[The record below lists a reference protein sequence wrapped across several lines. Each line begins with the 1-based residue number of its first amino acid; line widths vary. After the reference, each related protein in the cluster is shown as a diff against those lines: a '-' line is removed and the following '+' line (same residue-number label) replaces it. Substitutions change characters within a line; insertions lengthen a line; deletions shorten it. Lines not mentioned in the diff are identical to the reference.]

1 MLTRREVTTT
11 PTAVSNTQIVDPE
24 NESSRL
30 AGNTTFDISVNG
42 ETTSPVNQS
51 SKYAF
56 GFLGNSENL
65 LDWPDLFSMDYSFLD
80 CFSPR
85 FDRAS
90 INGQETHNISSS
102 ITSPSMTHDSNDAC
116 PLWIAQERNAQDVS
130 CEGLT
135 FSETQKAMTLELGQ
149 IDTHML
155 FKHIKDHCFP
165 QLWSS
170 SIGRKSPLETHLTAA
185 VLTFANITYLAPRQ
199 TSHASL
205 MNLLALLAI
214 SSKHLATQLSQ
225 TEPEKSNH
233 WNQYAESTFK
243 KAKHH
248 LVHSLNNEIC
258 PKVAKYKDIVMAVS
272 SMICFSILY
281 DRQYDARR
289 YLVDAERL
297 LLEQGLHKSYISGKT
312 KLLHHTYTWNRIVSE
327 RSYTEPSFDRSDGS
341 HMTGHTMIPN
351 VNLDDFL
358 HFEPHQQEKDSS
370 SRETGRESLHDI
382 HLKQDQGI
390 SDSTFIMLYGVSETW
405 LSLVSQTTRLANLM
419 QAVKHGSKEDKPS
432 LYEHIERHKWV
443 LEHRICSF
451 SMTGATTSTSIDSNH
466 LVDIYSQES
475 QPTTRSH
482 LVRALNF
489 ALIIFF
495 YRRIYNVHPH
505 ILQQYVNVVAK
516 SLQEFELYCEKE
528 GQSGPG
534 SPWPAFMAGCEA
546 MTKKYRDYFEDWF
559 DRAFARTGF
568 TRLLTAKKCMQ
579 KVWEWLDCSQVND
592 GELMQR
598 YWTWMQISEEQDL
611 YILLS

>member
-205 MNLLALLAI
+205 TNLLALLAI

-233 WNQYAESTFK
+233 WNQYAERTFE

-248 LVHSLNNEIC
+248 LAHSLNNEVC

-272 SMICFSILY
+272 SMISFSVRTILY

-289 YLVDAERL
+289 
-297 LLEQGLHKSYISGKT
+297 G
-312 KLLHHTYTWNRIVSE
+312 N
-327 RSYTEPSFDRSDGS
+327 GS
-341 HMTGHTMIPN
+341 HMTGRTMIPN

-358 HFEPHQQEKDSS
+358 HFEPHQQEPDSL
-370 SRETGRESLHDI
+370 SRETGMEILHDI
-382 HLKQDQGI
+382 HLKQDKGI
-390 SDSTFIMLYGVSETW
+390 SESTFIMLYGVSETW

-419 QAVKHGSKEDKPS
+419 QAAKHGRKEDKPS
-432 LYEHIERHKWV
+432 LYEHIERHKGV
-443 LEHRICSF
+443 LEHRIFSF
-451 SMTGATTSTSIDSNH
+451 AMTGAITSTSIDSNH
-466 LVDIYSQES
+466 LDDIYSQET
-475 QPTTRSH
+475 QPSTRSH

-505 ILQQYVNVVAK
+505 ILQQYVNVVAQ

-528 GQSGPG
+528 GQGGPG